1 MSLPSRLPAIL
12 QAVMQG
18 QPQALADSHYPQ
30 WHLAPVNGLLNDPNG
45 FCQVAGRYH
54 LFYQWNPLACDH
66 TYKCWGH
73 WSSADLLHWRHEP
86 IALMPDEEYD
96 RNGCYSGSA
105 VEFEG
110 ALTLCYTGNVKFP
123 DGGRTAWQCLATE
136 NADGTFRKLGTVL
149 PLPEGYTGHVR
160 DPKVWRQDGR
170 WYMVLG
176 AQDVQQRGKVLL
188 FTASDLREWRL
199 VGEIAGHDVNGLANA
214 GYMWECPDL
223 FPLAD
228 THLLICCPQGL
239 AREAQR
245 FLNTY
250 PAVWMAGRFDAE
262 RGIFDHGPLH
272 ELDSGFEFYAPQ
284 TMQADDGRRLLVG
297 WMGVPDGDEM
307 HQPTRAQGWIHQMT
321 CVRELEWQ
329 AGTLYQRPLREL
341 VALRGEAQGWCG
353 QTLPLAPMELAFDL
367 SPDSTLGLDFA
378 GALQL
383 TVNRDGLRLSRRGLQ
398 TAEMHHRYWRG
409 EARRLRI
416 FIDRSSVEIFI
427 NDGEGVMSSRF
438 FPGYPGQLIF
448 SGATPV
454 AFCRW
459 LLRLSPSRDRLAG
472 FTQGLAQAGIT
483 LRPEWVIN
491 GNYHPSSGYEMFAAL
506 CARLGRPPKALFT
519 AACGLLEGVLRY
531 MSQHHLLD
539 SNIHLASFD
548 DHYLYDS
555 LSLRIDTVQQDNRQL
570 AWHCYDLLSQLIDGQ
585 APEPLQRYLP
595 ATLQIRH
602 P

>member
-136 NADGTFRKLGTVL
+136 NADGTFRKLGPVL

-188 FTASDLREWRL
+188 FTASNLREWRL

-353 QTLPLAPMELAFDL
+353 QPLPLAPMELAFDL

-459 LLRLSPSRDRLAG
+459 LLRPCMV
-472 FTQGLAQAGIT
+472 
-483 LRPEWVIN
+483 E
-491 GNYHPSSGYEMFAAL
+491 
-506 CARLGRPPKALFT
+506 
-519 AACGLLEGVLRY
+519 
-531 MSQHHLLD
+531 
-539 SNIHLASFD
+539 
-548 DHYLYDS
+548 
-555 LSLRIDTVQQDNRQL
+555 
-570 AWHCYDLLSQLIDGQ
+570 
-585 APEPLQRYLP
+585 
-595 ATLQIRH
+595 
-602 P
+602 

>member
-199 VGEIAGHDVNGLANA
+199 VGESAGHDVNGLANA

-262 RGIFDHGPLH
+262 HGIFDHGPLH

-297 WMGVPDGDEM
+297 WMG
-307 HQPTRAQGWIHQMT
+307 PT
-321 CVRELEWQ
+321 
-329 AGTLYQRPLREL
+329 GTR
-341 VALRGEAQGWCG
+341 CI
-353 QTLPLAPMELAFDL
+353 
-367 SPDSTLGLDFA
+367 SPP
-378 GALQL
+378 
-383 TVNRDGLRLSRRGLQ
+383 
-398 TAEMHHRYWRG
+398 
-409 EARRLRI
+409 ARR
-416 FIDRSSVEIFI
+416 
-427 NDGEGVMSSRF
+427 
-438 FPGYPGQLIF
+438 
-448 SGATPV
+448 
-454 AFCRW
+454 
-459 LLRLSPSRDRLAG
+459 AG
-472 FTQGLAQAGIT
+472 
-483 LRPEWVIN
+483 
-491 GNYHPSSGYEMFAAL
+491 S
-506 CARLGRPPKALFT
+506 
-519 AACGLLEGVLRY
+519 
-531 MSQHHLLD
+531 
-539 SNIHLASFD
+539 
-548 DHYLYDS
+548 
-555 LSLRIDTVQQDNRQL
+555 
-570 AWHCYDLLSQLIDGQ
+570 
-585 APEPLQRYLP
+585 
-595 ATLQIRH
+595 IR
-602 P
+602 